1 MCSQD
6 LWLMREREREKK
18 LSVIVILILKYSL
31 KYIWINPSIWNK
43 VLILY
48 LKKREKKSVWAYL
61 LKYLMFHKTWFRWL
75 MIKFGRQVRK
85 FVLKNFNFKRFASC
99 VKSIWIYIYI
109 YTSFWVVFEIK
120 WKLQITLPLVL
131 CKLHCRTRSKE
142 ISLKH
147 FVICRVPR
155 QLYPCTHRQT
165 KHKIS
170 GA

>member
-1 MCSQD
+1 MQRHTNTVFMCSQD

-109 YTSFWVVFEIK
+109 YKYKFLSSIRDQMKTANHPSISFV
-120 WKLQITLPLVL
+120 
-131 CKLHCRTRSKE
+131 
-142 ISLKH
+142 
-147 FVICRVPR
+147 
-155 QLYPCTHRQT
+155 
-165 KHKIS
+165 
-170 GA
+170 

>member
-1 MCSQD
+1 MQRHTNTVFMCSQD

-48 LKKREKKSVWAYL
+48 LKKREKKLLCANL

-75 MIKFGRQVRK
+75 IIKFGRQMGK

-99 VKSIWIYIYI
+99 VKSIWIYIYKFLSSI
-109 YTSFWVVFEIK
+109 RDQMKTANHPSISFE
-120 WKLQITLPLVL
+120 
-131 CKLHCRTRSKE
+131 
-142 ISLKH
+142 
-147 FVICRVPR
+147 
-155 QLYPCTHRQT
+155 
-165 KHKIS
+165 
-170 GA
+170 